1 MTWSACQGL
10 LDTRMNA
17 LPGLDASRV
26 AWPNLDFTAPT
37 EGIHYRVSFLPNRG
51 WAPYGTGTYRRFAG
65 NYQVSI
71 FAPVGSGDAALR
83 AAVDAVCS
91 HFDRLTLT
99 GAVNI
104 TTGTPVPA
112 GQLLDGSFV
121 HVPVTVPFET
131 R

>member
-1 MTWSACQGL
+1 MTWAACQGL

-17 LPGLDASRV
+17 LPWLDPARV
-26 AWPNLDFTAPT
+26 AWPNEGFDAPT
-37 EGIHYRVSFLPNRG
+37 DGVHYRVAFLPNRG
-51 WAPYGTGTYRRFAG
+51 WAPYGSGTYRRFAG

-71 FAPVGSGDAALR
+71 YVPANTGTAELR

-91 HFDRLTLT
+91 HFDRLTLS
-99 GAVNI
+99 GAVTL

>member
-1 MTWSACQGL
+1 MTWAACQGL

-17 LPGLDASRV
+17 LPGLDPARV
-26 AWPNLDFTAPT
+26 AWPNEGFDAPT
-37 EGIHYRVSFLPNRG
+37 DGVHYRVAFLPNRG
-51 WAPYGTGTYRRFAG
+51 WAPYGSGAYNRFAG
-65 NYQVSI
+65 NYQVSVYVP
-71 FAPVGSGDAALR
+71 ANTGTAELR

-99 GAVNI
+99 GTVTL

-112 GQLLDGSFV
+112 GPLLDGAFV